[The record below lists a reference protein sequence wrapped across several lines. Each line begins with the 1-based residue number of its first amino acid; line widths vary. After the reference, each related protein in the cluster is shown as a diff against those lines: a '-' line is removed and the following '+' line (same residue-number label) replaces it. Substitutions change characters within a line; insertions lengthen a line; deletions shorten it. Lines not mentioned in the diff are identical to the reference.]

1 MVQHIL
7 VAHDLS
13 PDADLAL
20 SRAAQLA
27 QQTGA
32 RLSVLHVLAGEPGA
46 TEQQNAQTYLQT
58 ALERHGLAQLQP
70 WIRRGRAAEEII
82 TQAAGLEIDLL
93 VMGRHHRQSP
103 QGFAGTT
110 LEQVLQNCPAPL
122 LLAVAPAVPYSRALA
137 ALDYSNCASRALQAA
152 WQLLPTASDLTAL
165 NVYEMAEL
173 HQPSEPDLT
182 LQHELFDQLLKDL
195 RADLRNTGARLHSS
209 LRYGERSSCLDAAIA
224 ALQPQLLALGS
235 HSRSELSN
243 ALLGSL
249 TRQYLDQ
256 PPCDVLIAP

>member
-20 SRAAQLA
+20 GRAAQLA
-27 QQTGA
+27 RQTGA
-32 RLSVLHVLAGEPGA
+32 RLSVLHVLAGNPGA
-46 TEQQNAQTYLQT
+46 AEQRNAQSYLQT
-58 ALERHGLAQLQP
+58 TLERHGLAQLQP
-70 WIRRGRAAEEII
+70 WIRKGRAAEEIL

-122 LLAVAPAVPYSRALA
+122 LLAVAPAAPYSQALA
-137 ALDYSNCASRALQAA
+137 ALDYSSCANRALQAA
-152 WQLLPTASDLTAL
+152 WQLLPAASDLTAL
-165 NVYEMAEL
+165 NIYEMPDL
-173 HQPSEPDLT
+173 DQPSEPDLA
-182 LQHELFDQLLKDL
+182 LQRELFDQLLSDL
-195 RADLRNTGARLHSS
+195 QAGLDNSSARLHSS
-209 LRYGERSSCLDAAIA
+209 LRHGERNSCLDSAIA

-235 HSRSELSN
+235 HSRGEISN

-249 TRQYLDQ
+249 TRQYLDL
-256 PPCDVLIAP
+256 PPCDVLISH

>member
-20 SRAAQLA
+20 SRAALLA

-32 RLSVLHVLAGEPGA
+32 RLSVLHVLPGTPGA
-46 TEQQNAQTYLQT
+46 TEQQRAQAYLQT
-58 ALERHGLAQLQP
+58 AFEHHGLAQLQP
-70 WIRRGRAAEEII
+70 WIRKGRAAEEIL

-122 LLAVAPAVPYSRALA
+122 LLAVAPAAPYSRALA
-137 ALDYSNCASRALQAA
+137 ALDYSSCASRALQTA
-152 WQLLPTASDLTAL
+152 WQLLPAASDLTAL
-165 NVYEMAEL
+165 NVYEMPEL
-173 HQPSEPDLT
+173 RQPSEPDLAP
-182 LQHELFDQLLKDL
+182 QRELFDQLLNDL
-195 RADLRNTGARLHSS
+195 QADLRNTGARLHSS
-209 LRYGERSSCLDAAIA
+209 LRYGERSSCLDAALA

-235 HSRSELSN
+235 HSRGEISN

-256 PPCDVLIAP
+256 PFCDVLIAH

>member
-20 SRAAQLA
+20 GRAVLLA

-32 RLSVLHVLAGEPGA
+32 RLSVIHVLEGDEDETHARSRLDIAFGRH
-46 TEQQNAQTYLQT
+46 
-58 ALERHGLAQLQP
+58 ALRQDQL
-70 WIRRGRAAEEII
+70 WIRQGRAAEEIV
-82 TQAAGLEIDLL
+82 TQTAGLEADLL
-93 VMGRHHRQSP
+93 VLGRHHRLSP

-122 LLAVAPAVPYSRALA
+122 LLAVLPAAPYSSAVA
-137 ALDYSNCASRALQAA
+137 ALDYSGCASRALQTA
-152 WQLLPTASDLTAL
+152 WALLPASGALTAL
-165 NVYEMAEL
+165 NIHEVSEL
-173 HQPSEPDLT
+173 QEPDPSDLA
-182 LQHELFDQLLKDL
+182 LQQELFDQLV
-195 RADLRNTGARLHSS
+195 ADLRTELGNCQDRLQAS
-209 LRYGERSSCLDAAIA
+209 LRYGERNNCLDSAIDEI
-224 ALQPQLLALGS
+224 QPQLLSLGS
-235 HSRSELSN
+235 HSRGEISD

-256 PPCDVLIAP
+256 PPCDILMAR

>member
-32 RLSVLHVLAGEPGA
+32 RLSVLHVLAGKPDA
-46 TEQQNAQTYLQT
+46 TEQQSAQVYLQT

-70 WIRRGRAAEEII
+70 WIRRGRAAEEIL

-122 LLAVAPAVPYSRALA
+122 LLAVTPAMPYSRALA
-137 ALDYSNCASRALQAA
+137 ALDYSSCASRALQAA
-152 WQLLPTASDLTAL
+152 WKLMPAGSDLTAL
-165 NVYEMAEL
+165 SIYESSEVCPPEAAE
-173 HQPSEPDLT
+173 LT
-182 LQHELFDQLLKDL
+182 LQHELFDQLV
-195 RADLRNTGARLHSS
+195 ADLRRHLADTGAQFHSN
-209 LRYGERSSCLDAAIA
+209 LRYGERNNCLDSAIA
-224 ALQPQLLALGS
+224 TVQPQLLALGS
-235 HSRSELSN
+235 HSRGAMSE

-249 TRQYLDQ
+249 TREYLDQ
-256 PPCDVLIAP
+256 PPCDVLIAH